1 MSSLKYKIFTEKT
14 LEQTLQKVYGI
25 GKTNAYQLCRK
36 LGFLPQMK
44 ANLLRQDQ
52 KQALLNLLENR
63 PIENI
68 LKRQIK
74 ENREFLINLKSTR
87 GIRNKLG
94 YPVRGQR
101 THTNAQTKKKLKH
114 DTKATITATSTSK

>member
-25 GKTNAYQLCRK
+25 GKTNAYKLCRK

-52 KQALLNLLENR
+52 KQALLNLLETR
-63 PIENI
+63 PIENV

-114 DTKATITATSTSK
+114 YTKATTSATTK

>member
-14 LEQTLQKVYGI
+14 LEQTLQQVYGI
-25 GKTNAYQLCRK
+25 GKTNAYKICHK
-36 LGFLPQMK
+36 LGFLPQLK

-52 KQALLNLLENR
+52 KQNLLNYLETA
-63 PIENI
+63 PIENV
-68 LKRQIK
+68 LRRQVK
-74 ENREFLINLKSTR
+74 ESREFLINLKNTR
-87 GIRNKLG
+87 GLRNKLG

-114 DTKATITATSTSK
+114 ETKAK

>member
-14 LEQTLQKVYGI
+14 LEQTLQRVYGI
-25 GKTNAYQLCRK
+25 GKANAYKICRK

-52 KQALLNLLENR
+52 KQALLNYLENK
-63 PIENI
+63 PIENV
-68 LKRQIK
+68 LRRQVK
-74 ENREFLINLKSTR
+74 ESREFLMNLKNTR

-114 DTKATITATSTSK
+114 ETKAK

>member
-14 LEQTLQKVYGI
+14 LEQTLQTVYGI
-25 GKTNAYQLCRK
+25 GKTSTYKICRK
-36 LGFLPQMK
+36 LGFLPNLK

-52 KQALLNLLENR
+52 KQTLLNYLENKA
-63 PIENI
+63 IENV
-68 LKRQIK
+68 LRRQVK

-87 GIRNKLG
+87 GVRNKLG

-114 DTKATITATSTSK
+114 ETKAK